1 MTERNGLL
9 LSTYGNLLIGIVGVT
24 VALLSHSQAIL
35 LDGIF
40 NLAYVATGLF
50 TLRVVRLV
58 QRGDDQRF
66 PAGYGFFEPLIN
78 GIKGLMVLGISA
90 MALVGSVEALLS
102 GGRAISPGLATIY
115 GTIATTACWTM
126 AFITHRGA
134 TRTASPLLK
143 ADADNWL
150 VNGAVS
156 SAVLLAF
163 ISIFLIRN
171 TRFSSFIPYID
182 PLLVLSVVLL
192 SISVP
197 IRMAWNA
204 LMELL
209 NRAPSSDITSQVE
222 SIVEQCTAE
231 LPVQEM
237 FVRVL
242 QPGRTR
248 IVSAHVVLPADF
260 HIGTLSTLDNFREQT
275 LVELKKIHPSTM
287 IDMLFTADRFWGA
300 PASENTQPIEN
311 HL

>member
-1 MTERNGLL
+1 MTERSGLL
-9 LSTYGNLLIGIVGVT
+9 FSTFGNLLIGIIGVT

-35 LDGIF
+35 LDGLF
-40 NLAYVATGLF
+40 NLTYVATGLF

-58 QRGDDQRF
+58 HRGDDKRF

-78 GIKGLMVLGISA
+78 GIKGLMVLGVSA

-115 GTIATTACWTM
+115 GIIATVTCWAM

-134 TRTASPLLK
+134 SRTASPLLK
-143 ADADNWL
+143 ADAANWL
-150 VNGAVS
+150 VNGAIS

-163 ISIFLIRN
+163 ISIFLIQK

-209 NRAPSSDITSQVE
+209 NRAPSSEITGQVE
-222 SIVEQCTAE
+222 NIVEQCTGE
-231 LPVQEM
+231 LPVQEL

-248 IVSAHVVLPADF
+248 IVSAHVVLPPDF
-260 HIGTLSTLDNFREQT
+260 HIGNLSTLDTIREQT
-275 LVELKKIHPSTM
+275 LVELKKVHPSTM
-287 IDMLFTADRFWGA
+287 IDMLFTADRYWGA
-300 PASENTQPIEN
+300 PTSQNIRPI
-311 HL
+311 

>member
-1 MTERNGLL
+1 MTERSGLL
-9 LSTYGNLLIGIVGVT
+9 FSTCGNLLIGVVGVT

-35 LDGIF
+35 LDGLF
-40 NLAYVATGLF
+40 NLTYVATGLF

-58 QRGDDQRF
+58 HRGDDERF

-78 GIKGLMVLGISA
+78 GIKGLMVLGVSA
-90 MALVGSVEALLS
+90 MALVGSVEALMS

-115 GTIATTACWTM
+115 GIIATVICWSM
-126 AFITHRGA
+126 ALITHRGA

-143 ADADNWL
+143 ADAENWL
-150 VNGAVS
+150 VNGAIS

-163 ISIFLIRN
+163 ISIFLIQK
-171 TRFSSFIPYID
+171 TSFSTFIPYID

-209 NRAPSSDITSQVE
+209 NRAPSSEITSQVE
-222 SIVEQCTAE
+222 NIVEQCIGE
-231 LPVQEM
+231 LPVQEL

-260 HIGTLSTLDNFREQT
+260 HIGNLSTLDNTRERT
-275 LVELKKIHPSTM
+275 LMELKKIHPSTM
-287 IDMLFTADRFWGA
+287 IDMLFTADRCWGA
-300 PASENTQPIEN
+300 PASQNM
-311 HL
+311 